1 MTITQTIEIPADR
14 RIFLEVPPQ
23 VPVGRVILTF
33 TPATDIADECP
44 ICAKHRDPETGEPL
58 FNEETKAGIKD
69 VDDMLA
75 GKIPNTLK
83 SFNSLEEMLADLDS
97 DD

>member
-1 MTITQTIEIPADR
+1 MTITQTVEIPADR
-14 RIFLEVPPQ
+14 RITLEVPPQ

-33 TPATDIADECP
+33 TPAADSADKCP
-44 ICAKHRDPETGEPL
+44 ICAKHRDSETGEPL
-58 FNEETKAGIKD
+58 FNAETIAGIKE

-75 GKIPNTLK
+75 GKMPSTLK